1 MDTKLLTIGKVA
13 KETGELVTTI
23 RYWLTTGLLEVAE
36 RTPAGYQ
43 LFDRG
48 MVEKGRN
55 IRQLQKEERLTL
67 NEIKERINN
76 CS

>member
-13 KETGELVTTI
+13 KETGELATTI

>member
-1 MDTKLLTIGKVA
+1 MNKKLLTIGQVA

-23 RYWLTTGLLEVAE
+23 RFWLTTGLLEIAE

-48 MVEKGRN
+48 MVEKGRT
-55 IRQLQKEERLTL
+55 IRRLQKEERLTL
-67 NEIKERINN
+67 TEIKERINN
-76 CS
+76 GS